1 MFNLAAPFLIDF
13 FTDKM
18 KDVLPYADYVVG
30 NETEATAFGKK
41 FFETVCII
49 LIMQKHLGFHFH
61 QIY

>member
-41 FFETVCII
+41 FFETVCIK
-49 LIMQKHLGFHFH
+49 L
-61 QIY
+61 QIF